1 MVLSKEELDR
11 RLEELKKMTLHP
23 LELEENKL
31 LIEKAERLYQES
43 NPQIREYIASMVR
56 YFKELANTGKERE
69 VHEQYVK
76 LAVMLE
82 AIERR
87 NFDFDNFDESFWS
100 EEDE

>member
-1 MVLSKEELDR
+1 
-11 RLEELKKMTLHP
+11 
-23 LELEENKL
+23 
-31 LIEKAERLYQES
+31 
-43 NPQIREYIASMVR
+43 MVR
-56 YFKELANTGKERE
+56 YFKELASNGKERE